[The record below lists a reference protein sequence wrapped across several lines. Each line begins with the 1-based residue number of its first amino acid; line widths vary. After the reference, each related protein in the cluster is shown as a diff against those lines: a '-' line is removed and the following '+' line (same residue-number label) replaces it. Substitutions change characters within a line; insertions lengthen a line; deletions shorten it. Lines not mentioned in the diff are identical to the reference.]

1 MKSFRSRFN
10 VDPLSES
17 QRRITSWFSTPL
29 GRRMLLHERKVVAEE
44 LRYLFGYHFMQL
56 SPVSN
61 TNFGAA
67 SRINHCISMSPALSG
82 LGDKNANIDGVAD
95 FDELPLDDDVIDV
108 TVLHHVL
115 EFSDNPHQVL
125 KEAARVTIPKGY
137 IIIVAFNPLS
147 LSGLF
152 QPLGALLNF
161 SRISRRRRLRAARMK
176 DWLEFLDFTCL
187 STKQVFHNLPI
198 NNARF
203 LSSTRVV
210 EKFNYKNKMPMGM
223 SFVMVA
229 RKDKVGLTPIKPK
242 WEKANLLGAMPIAK
256 QAIAKQAIRANV
268 AKEGLILPFRTKIK
282 REF

>member
-1 MKSFRSRFN
+1 MKSLRSRFN
-10 VDPLSES
+10 IDPLAQS
-17 QRRITSWFSTPL
+17 QARIAQWFSTPL
-29 GRRMLLHERKVVAEE
+29 GRRMLFHERKTLSEE

-56 SPVSN
+56 SPVAN
-61 TNFGAA
+61 VNFGSA
-67 SRINHCISMSPALSG
+67 SRINHCISMSPAVSG
-82 LGDKNANIDGVAD
+82 LDDKNSSIDGVSD
-95 FDELPLDDDVIDV
+95 FCDLPFDDYVIDV

-115 EFSDNPHQVL
+115 EFSENPHQVL
-125 KEAARVTIPKGY
+125 KEAARVTIPRGY
-137 IIIVAFNPLS
+137 IIIVAFNPIS

-161 SRISRRRRLRAARMK
+161 SSISRRRLLRAGRMK

-203 LSSTRVV
+203 LASTRVL
-210 EKFNYKNKMPMGM
+210 ERFKYKNKMPMGM

-229 RKDKVGLTPIKPK
+229 RKDKAGLTPIKPK
-242 WEKANLLGAMPIAK
+242 WEKGNLLGAMPIAK
-256 QAIAKQAIRANV
+256 QAIRANA
-268 AKEGLILPFRTKIK
+268 AKEGLVLPFRTKIK